1 MTSRLAIGLLLG
13 LAGVAIVTGWSPNTN
28 IPAEQRI
35 LGDILI
41 MFAAA
46 SWALSTIIILMLING
61 FTICEMFNLPM
72 SGTAYRVGSFL
83 PGVTGALG
91 FLFLWGDSES
101 RLALAIPTSVFGLCL
116 LPLAYITFI
125 LLMNNRTVLGDNML
139 RGGKRTA
146 MNIAMGVAFV
156 AASIGGGFAIWSK
169 TKFYFGSG
177 WYGVGAVAVLVVLAI
192 VIRPKPGDGADDAPA
207 TQAGEEA

>member
-1 MTSRLAIGLLLG
+1 
-13 LAGVAIVTGWSPNTN
+13 
-28 IPAEQRI
+28 
-35 LGDILI
+35 
-41 MFAAA
+41 
-46 SWALSTIIILMLING
+46 
-61 FTICEMFNLPM
+61 MFNLPM

-83 PGVTGALG
+83 PGITGALG

-139 RGGKRTA
+139 QGGKRMA

-156 AASIGGGFAIWSK
+156 AASIGAGFAIWSK

-177 WYGVGAVAVLVVLAI
+177 WYGVGAVALLVVAVI
-192 VIRPKPGDGADDAPA
+192 VIRPVPEDDPGGA
-207 TQAGEEA
+207 EEA